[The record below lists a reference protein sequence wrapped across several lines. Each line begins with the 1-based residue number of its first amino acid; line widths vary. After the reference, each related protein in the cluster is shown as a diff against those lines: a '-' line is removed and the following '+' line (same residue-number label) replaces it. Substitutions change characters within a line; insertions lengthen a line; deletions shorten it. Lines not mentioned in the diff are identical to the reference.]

1 MAVVARYLLDTS
13 AAARV
18 PHRQVA
24 DRVVPLLS
32 AGLLATCAALDL
44 EALYSARTPQE
55 YREVRADRRL
65 AYGYLPTEDEDWQ
78 RAVQVQRAPAD
89 AGRWPGVGMADL
101 VVSAVAERYRVT
113 VLHYDGDFDLVA
125 AVTGQSTEWV
135 APAGSVP

>member
-18 PHRQVA
+18 PAPQVA

-55 YREVRADRRL
+55 YRTSRRRTIPC
-65 AYGYLPTEDEDWQ
+65 AWSCTPASAATCGGYG
-78 RAVQVQRAPAD
+78 
-89 AGRWPGVGMADL
+89 
-101 VVSAVAERYRVT
+101 
-113 VLHYDGDFDLVA
+113 
-125 AVTGQSTEWV
+125 
-135 APAGSVP
+135 